1 MPSKNWGEVLQ
12 GLAAGLRRIDA
23 SITENK
29 RYKEALARQALLD
42 SLAQKQY
49 DLQVRRQN
57 FAERQ
62 HNAQVDRQL
71 SEKYAKIEQEDMEA
85 RELSKIIDPT
95 TGKLNPSAIP
105 IIARYAPGALDNV
118 LNTLYPKPVSKK
130 EPTGFKAEAGAR
142 KEWMSPEDFNAWLS
156 GGIKQPKTPKIP
168 PNIVADILKKSRLTN
183 EDAKKE
189 EIERIWNQDY
199 LSFLPSLQASY
210 PGVFT
215 NAADSIPRQLQIGQY
230 APPEKPSIF
239 SRAWNKVFG
248 NSPDSQVQAQSITPD
263 LSNMTPRQKLEYYR
277 AKYRK

>member
-168 PNIVADILKKSRLTN
+168 PNIVADIFKKFRSTN
-183 EDAKKE
+183 EDRTKE
-189 EIERIWNQDY
+189 QIWNQDY

-248 NSPDSQVQAQSITPD
+248 NSPDSEVQAQPITPD
-263 LSNMTPRQKLEYYR
+263 LSNMTARQKLEYYR